1 MKNLFYAGACFSGYS
16 FFQILGFITKAFP
29 GSRLGAIALIVLGL
43 LIIFV
48 MGVTNWCGLYYKRNG
63 VLDRTQ
69 SIVGFAPTFVF
80 GTFAIAAVVVGIY
93 AAT

>member
-1 MKNLFYAGACFSGYS
+1 MKNLFYAGCCFTGYS
-16 FFQILGFITKAFP
+16 LFQILGFVSKAYP
-29 GSRLGAIALIVLGL
+29 ESRLGAIAIITLGL
-43 LIIFV
+43 MLILF

-80 GTFAIAAVVVGIY
+80 GTGALAGVIVGIY
-93 AAT
+93 AAK